1 MFPVCFQ
8 SWHLG
13 TGQSAGVLFPKE
25 GNLFHS
31 QLSSV
36 LSCLQL
42 CRVETTSFQFTRFG
56 YSSPSFLFSS
66 LLLPLLPSHLLFHPL
81 FISIIF
87 IEQSL
92 KVRFWNLILIPT
104 VKCSYDPS
112 SKKLLFSTNGRQPQK
127 TPNGHDAETEGE
139 PSPNSYIY
147 IKAPASM
154 ACWRSRANN
163 KRQNT
168 RQSAVKQPLLEP
180 VP

>member
-8 SWHLG
+8 GWHLG
-13 TGQSAGVLFPKE
+13 TEQPVGVLFPKE

-56 YSSPSFLFSS
+56 YSSPSSLFSS
-66 LLLPLLPSHLLFHPL
+66 FLLPPFPSHLLFHPL
-81 FISIIF
+81 FVSVIF

-92 KVRFWNLILIPT
+92 KIRFWNLILIPT

-112 SKKLLFSTNGRQPQK
+112 SKKRLFSTNGRQSQK
-127 TPNGHDAETEGE
+127 TPNGHDAEIEGE
-139 PSPNSYIY
+139 SSPNSYVY
-147 IKAPASM
+147 IKAPTSM
-154 ACWRSRANN
+154 ACWRSRVDN
-163 KRQNT
+163 KSQNAG
-168 RQSAVKQPLLEP
+168 QSAV
-180 VP
+180 

>member
-8 SWHLG
+8 GWHLG
-13 TGQSAGVLFPKE
+13 TGQPVGVLFPKE

-56 YSSPSFLFSS
+56 YSSPSSLFSS
-66 LLLPLLPSHLLFHPL
+66 FLLPPFPSHLLFHPL
-81 FISIIF
+81 FVSVIF

-92 KVRFWNLILIPT
+92 KIRFWNLILIPT

-112 SKKLLFSTNGRQPQK
+112 SKKRLFSTNGRQSQK
-127 TPNGHDAETEGE
+127 MPNGHDAEIEGE
-139 PSPNSYIY
+139 SSPNSYVY
-147 IKAPASM
+147 IKAPTSM
-154 ACWRSRANN
+154 ACWRSRVDN
-163 KRQNT
+163 KSQNAG
-168 RQSAVKQPLLEP
+168 QSAV
-180 VP
+180 